1 MGLTIY
7 SYDQSLTSQRL
18 LYKQTTTLNN
28 LAEQLSTSY
37 KINSASD
44 NASGL
49 MISETLL
56 TNYSGTLMAR
66 ANIEDT
72 NSLLSTAE
80 ADLTSIKENLQA
92 IRDLSIQGGNDTNS
106 QTERDAINS
115 EIQSRL
121 DEINRI
127 SNYSSY
133 NDKKLLDGSLTS
145 LNVQTGSESDDTL
158 TIDGSVLTDASTSS
172 LGITVDA
179 TSITTHEE
187 YDTLREEVDTAL
199 ESTEER
205 ISNIGSY
212 SSQLNDT
219 NLSLSITSGNLLAS
233 ESQIRDTDI
242 ASAMSYMVNL
252 QILQKASMDVLYL
265 SNKNMSKYSELIQW
279 LTTAI

>member
-265 SNKNMSKYSELIQW
+265 SNKNMSKYSELIQ
-279 LTTAI
+279 